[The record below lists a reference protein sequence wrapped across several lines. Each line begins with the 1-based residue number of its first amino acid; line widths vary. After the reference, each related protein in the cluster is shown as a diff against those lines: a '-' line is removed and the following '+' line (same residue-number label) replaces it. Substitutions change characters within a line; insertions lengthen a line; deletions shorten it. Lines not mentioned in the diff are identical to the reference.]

1 MDVKCFSELV
11 RKDVFT
17 DKGVY
22 VGKIMD
28 VGIDMDK
35 FRVKSVVVD
44 AIKGS
49 FMASLIGDKKGVI
62 VPYSVVN
69 SVGDVVLIKHIKPTT
84 IGDETE
90 IAE

>member
-1 MDVKCFSELV
+1 MNMVNFSEVV

-22 VGKIMD
+22 VGKVMD
-28 VGIDMDK
+28 VGIDMNK

-49 FMASLIGDKKGVI
+49 FMASLIGDKKGVV
-62 VPYSVVN
+62 VPFSIVN
-69 SVGDVVLIKHIKPTT
+69 SIGDVVLIKHFKPTAA
-84 IGDETE
+84 DEE
-90 IAE
+90 LAG